1 MARPIDGIWTPT
13 FHPPRAWKAN
23 MVWWMD
29 HIGLLVSDLARAKN
43 FYGACL
49 APLGWQ
55 FRDYGARGGVFRN
68 ASSPPFY
75 LTPASTDTRGLHLA
89 FRASSREQVEAF
101 HRAALAQGA
110 TDNGPPGLR
119 PDYGDGYFAAFV
131 LDASGNNLEAVH
143 LESVEREA

>member
-1 MARPIDGIWTPT
+1 
-13 FHPPRAWKAN
+13 

-49 APLGWQ
+49 APLGWK

-131 LDASGNNLEAVH
+131 LDTKGNNLEAVH

>member
-1 MARPIDGIWTPT
+1 
-13 FHPPRAWKAN
+13 

-49 APLGWQ
+49 GPLGWQ
-55 FRDYGARGGVFRN
+55 FRDYGALGGVFRN

-101 HRAALAQGA
+101 HRAALAQGG

-131 LDASGNNLEAVH
+131 VDTSGNNLEAVH